1 MVVIRDNTEFLNRT
15 FGNDFIHRLQRYAS
29 VIGFSVEIDDGT
41 VKVEFNPDR
50 PDLYSFYSLNRS
62 MEIFDSTSIPGI
74 IDLHESDFEVH
85 IEKNAMSI
93 RPYFLSLLATGSALG
108 EKLPRIIE
116 YQERLHGTIGR
127 ERQSASIGIHSISNA
142 CTSVSYSLKESRS
155 VSIKTFDGDF
165 DGTAFDLISTHP
177 LGKKYISL
185 LPSADRVNVIEDAD
199 GNVMS
204 IPPISNS
211 FSTRLAENSTRLF
224 VDIEGTD
231 RVAVFHVFFLMAY
244 ELQAMGYSISI
255 PRHHGI
261 DKKIIPELRS
271 ENGREIKFSYDD
283 ILKVL
288 GFESS
293 EESISNSLRKMGY
306 VATPSHNGYVVT
318 IPGNR
323 VDVMGAVDVIED
335 IAKGMGYDQIPFTPI
350 MPQTHG
356 IAHHDDYVIET
367 ASHILIGSGYQ
378 EVKSF
383 VVGSQ
388 LPFSFLTYRGDVTLF
403 NPKSS
408 DFSVVRDR
416 LYVNMLEIIK
426 QNRRRPMPQKIFEIG
441 DIIEY
446 GNQKT
451 HLCFMIHDT
460 KAPFSAV
467 KQVLEYLVG
476 RFTPSRPVIT
486 RSDEDGLIS
495 GRCGSIYL
503 DGKNIGFIGEMHP
516 ALLELFAVTDP
527 ISLGEI
533 DISALLQT
541 SQ

>member
-15 FGNDFIHRLQRYAS
+15 FGRDFIHRLQRYAS
-29 VIGFSVEIDDGT
+29 VIGFSVEMEDGT

-62 MEIFDSTSIPGI
+62 MEIFYSASIPGI
-74 IDLHESDFEVH
+74 IDLHESDFVVN
-85 IEKNAMSI
+85 IEKNALSI
-93 RPYFLSLLATGSALG
+93 RPYFLSLLATGNALG

-116 YQERLHGTIGR
+116 YQERLHDTIGR
-127 ERQSASIGIHSISNA
+127 ERKSASIGIHSISNS
-142 CTSVSYSLKESRS
+142 CTSVSYSLKESSS

-165 DGTAFDLISTHP
+165 DGTAFDLISRHP
-177 LGKKYISL
+177 LGKKYSSL
-185 LPSADRVNVIEDAD
+185 LPSADRVNVIEDMD

-204 IPPISNS
+204 VPPISNS
-211 FSTRLAENSTRLF
+211 FSTRLTENSATLF

-231 RVAVFHVFFLMAY
+231 KVAVFHVFFLMAY
-244 ELQAMGYSISI
+244 ELQAMGYSISM
-255 PRHHGI
+255 PRHHGM
-261 DKKIIPELRS
+261 DKKIITELVA

-293 EESISNSLRKMGY
+293 EESISDSLRKMGY
-306 VATPSHNGYVVT
+306 VATPSYNGYVVT

-323 VDVMGAVDVIED
+323 IDVMGAVDVIED
-335 IAKGMGYDQIPFTPI
+335 IAKGLGYDQIPFTPI

-356 IAHHDDYVIET
+356 IAHRDDDVIET
-367 ASHILIGSGYQ
+367 ASQLLIGSGYQ

-388 LPFSFLTYRGDVTLF
+388 LPFSFLTYRGDITLF

-426 QNRRRPMPQKIFEIG
+426 QNKRRSMPQKIFEIG

-486 RSDEDGLIS
+486 KNEEDGLVS
-495 GRCGSIYL
+495 GRCGSISL
-503 DGKNIGFIGEMHP
+503 DSKNIGFIGEMHP
-516 ALLELFAVTDP
+516 ALLELFSITDP

-533 DISALLQT
+533 DISALLQA
-541 SQ
+541 SP

>member
-1 MVVIRDNTEFLNRT
+1 MVVIRDSSEFLNRN
-15 FGNDFIHRLQRYAS
+15 FGDDFIHQLQRYAS
-29 VIGFSVEIDDGT
+29 VIGFSVETDNGT

-62 MEIFDSTSIPGI
+62 MEIFDSASIPGI
-74 IDLHESDFEVH
+74 IDIQDSDFDVH
-85 IEKNAMSI
+85 IEKNALSI
-93 RPYFLSLLATGSALG
+93 RPYFLSLLAEGDKLA

-116 YQERLHGTIGR
+116 YQERLHDTIGR
-127 ERQSASIGIHSISNA
+127 ERRSASIGIHSISKS

-165 DGTAFDLISTHP
+165 DGTAFDLMSRHP
-177 LGKKYISL
+177 LGKKYVSL
-185 LPSADRVNVIEDAD
+185 IPSADRVNVIEDAD

-204 IPPISNS
+204 VPPISNS
-211 FSTRLAENSTRLF
+211 YSTRLTENSTRLF

-231 RVAVFHVFFLMAY
+231 KMAVFHVFFLMAY
-244 ELQAMGYSISI
+244 ELQAMGYAVSM
-255 PRHHGI
+255 PRHHGL
-261 DKKIIPELRS
+261 DRKIIPELVA

-288 GFESS
+288 GFDSS
-293 EESISNSLRKMGY
+293 EESISDSLRRMGY
-306 VATPSHNGYVVT
+306 VATPSYNGYVVT

-335 IAKGMGYDQIPFTPI
+335 IAKGVGYDQIPFTPI
-350 MPQTHG
+350 KPQTHG
-356 IAHHDDYVIET
+356 IAHNDDDVIET
-367 ASHILIGSGYQ
+367 ASHLLIGSGYQ

-388 LPFSFLTYRGDVTLF
+388 LPFSFLAYRGDVTIF

-426 QNRRRPMPQKIFEIG
+426 QNRRRAMPQKIFEIG

-476 RFTPSRPVIT
+476 RFTPSRPVIN
-486 RSDEDGLIS
+486 RSDEDGLVP
-495 GRCGSIYL
+495 GRSGSIYL

-516 ALLELFAVTDP
+516 ALLELFGIADP
-527 ISLGEI
+527 IALGEM
-533 DISALLQT
+533 DISALLEI
-541 SQ
+541 SS